1 MTGQEAENG
10 HGSMVLLDVGTAC
23 HALLDSAG
31 ASPSLEDA
39 GFYNACSSRCEAHTF
54 PGVRPMGHRRCRI
67 CKKRPV
73 WKGGD
78 VKNPGPVCKKC
89 YHKHV
94 WRERT
99 AQAKAREEEPI
110 KRRSRPQTP
119 WPSPAGPV
127 SSGEELLAW
136 FEEPPE
142 DLASSLCDTA
152 LMAVRDHWALVVSII
167 RDQST
172 STQMIESHWTVC
184 SNTVTTPK
192 PSKSTRCFAATI
204 TSLPRARPLPAS
216 TPTGRCGLPIR
227 WQSDGFAP
235 QAIGARDDKLESYQA
250 VGFRFPGSRYR
261 TAGVCLFNKLPF
273 KNSRVGRAA
282 RGPRDTLTHIYKEIP
297 P

>member
-1 MTGQEAENG
+1 MTGQEAEKG

-23 HALLDSAG
+23 HALLDSACT
-31 ASPSLEDA
+31 SPSLEDA

-54 PGVRPMGHRRCRI
+54 PGVRPMGQRRCRI

-172 STQMIESHWTVC
+172 STQMIERALDGLLEYCYDPEAQQIYKVLCRYYHVIAPHASVARVC
-184 SNTVTTPK
+184 SYRK
-192 PSKSTRCFAATI
+192 MWAAD
-204 TSLPRARPLPAS
+204 PLA
-216 TPTGRCGLPIR
+216 
-227 WQSDGFAP
+227 
-235 QAIGARDDKLESYQA
+235 E
-250 VGFRFPGSRYR
+250 
-261 TAGVCLFNKLPF
+261 
-273 KNSRVGRAA
+273 
-282 RGPRDTLTHIYKEIP
+282 
-297 P
+297 